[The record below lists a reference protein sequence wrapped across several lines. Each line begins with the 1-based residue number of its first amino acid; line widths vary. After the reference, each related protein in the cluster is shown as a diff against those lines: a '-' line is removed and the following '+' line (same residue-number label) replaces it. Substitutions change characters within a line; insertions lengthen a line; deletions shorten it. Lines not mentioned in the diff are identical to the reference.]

1 MLFVSSAFVPV
12 DGMPKVVRLFAENQP
27 MTPIIQ
33 TIRNLLNSQAAGT
46 DLWISIGW
54 MVLIIIIS
62 YIFGMK
68 VYKRV

>member
-12 DGMPKVVRLFAENQP
+12 DGMPKVVRLFVENQP

-33 TIRNLLNSQAAGT
+33 AIRNLFNSHAAGN

-54 MVLIIIIS
+54 MVLKIICILLTGVLIQ
-62 YIFGMK
+62 
-68 VYKRV
+68 